1 MQAWSVNQQATEDF
15 KRIALEYMND
25 DELECFTGA
34 VQSVITNTVTQAS
47 TSHNRTAISSTQ
59 SLDVF
64 VRCSDGIERLC
75 RPSDRV
81 LVSVGHEVSVVN
93 VKTKEGPYLLYLAN
107 HTTRHEYR
115 PRYKGLSLLQMIGV
129 ACLVVGVP
137 SWAVGKFL
145 LPSAWVSAVVD
156 SQFGNNV
163 LFVVG
168 GVLVFMVVRLMV
180 QMVNE
185 TCQKVEKL
193 VGEFSERA
201 KSRELVQ

>member
-1 MQAWSVNQQATEDF
+1 MQGWSVNEQANESL
-15 KRIALEYMND
+15 KRITLEHID
-25 DELECFTGA
+25 DDALECFTGL
-34 VQSVITNTVTQAS
+34 VQSVITRTTTHAS
-47 TSHNRTAISSTQ
+47 SSNNHTAISSTQ

-93 VKTKEGPYLLYLAN
+93 VKTKEGPHLLYLAN

-115 PRYKGLSLLQMIGV
+115 PRYKGWNLLQMIGAATVIV
-129 ACLVVGVP
+129 AVP

-145 LPSAWVSAVVD
+145 LPSAWVSALVD
-156 SQFGNNV
+156 SRCSNNV

-168 GVLVFMVVRLMV
+168 GFFVFVVVRLMV
-180 QMVNE
+180 QMDKE
-185 TCQKVEKL
+185 TCQRVGKF
-193 VGEFSERA
+193 VGEFSGRA
-201 KSRELVQ
+201 KARELVQ